1 MLADVRSAAP
11 NKSNPKSNPMLDV
24 VLTKLK
30 EIGSKAL
37 WNVMTVEAAQD
48 LLTVVAERQ
57 DDLWNSLED
66 SRNGIRAQAQ
76 MLVTDQVHIV

>member
-11 NKSNPKSNPMLDV
+11 NKSNPMLDV
-24 VLTKLK
+24 VLKKLK

-57 DDLWNSLED
+57 DDLSKSLED
-66 SRNGIRAQAQ
+66 SRNSIRAQAQ
-76 MLVTDQVHIV
+76 MLVTDRVHIA

>member
-11 NKSNPKSNPMLDV
+11 NKSNPMLDV
-24 VLTKLK
+24 VLKKLK

-57 DDLWNSLED
+57 DDLSKSLED
-66 SRNGIRAQAQ
+66 SRNSIRSQAQ
-76 MLVTDQVHIV
+76 MLVTDQVHIA

>member
-11 NKSNPKSNPMLDV
+11 NKSNPMLDV
-24 VLTKLK
+24 VLKKLK

-57 DDLWNSLED
+57 DDLSNSLED
-66 SRNGIRAQAQ
+66 SRNSIRAQAQ
-76 MLVTDQVHIV
+76 MLVTDRVHIA

>member
-11 NKSNPKSNPMLDV
+11 NKSNPMLDV
-24 VLTKLK
+24 VLKKLK

>member
-11 NKSNPKSNPMLDV
+11 NKSNPMLDV
-24 VLTKLK
+24 VLKKLK

-57 DDLWNSLED
+57 DDLSNSLED

>member
-11 NKSNPKSNPMLDV
+11 NKSNPMLDV
-24 VLTKLK
+24 VLKKLK

-48 LLTVVAERQ
+48 LLTVVAERH
-57 DDLWNSLED
+57 DDLSNSLED

-76 MLVTDQVHIV
+76 MLVTDRVHIA

>member
-11 NKSNPKSNPMLDV
+11 NKSNPMLDV
-24 VLTKLK
+24 VLKKLK

-57 DDLWNSLED
+57 DDLSKSLED
-66 SRNGIRAQAQ
+66 SRNSIRAQAQ

>member
-11 NKSNPKSNPMLDV
+11 NKSNPMLDV
-24 VLTKLK
+24 VLKKLK

-57 DDLWNSLED
+57 DDLSNSLED
-66 SRNGIRAQAQ
+66 SRNSSRAQAQ

>member
-11 NKSNPKSNPMLDV
+11 NKSNPMLDV
-24 VLTKLK
+24 VLKKLK

-57 DDLWNSLED
+57 DDLSKSLED

-76 MLVTDQVHIV
+76 MLVTDRVHIA

>member
-11 NKSNPKSNPMLDV
+11 NKSNPMLDV
-24 VLTKLK
+24 VLKKLK

-76 MLVTDQVHIV
+76 MLVTDQVHIA

>member
-11 NKSNPKSNPMLDV
+11 NKSNPMLDV
-24 VLTKLK
+24 VLKKLK

-57 DDLWNSLED
+57 DDLSKSLED

-76 MLVTDQVHIV
+76 MLVTDQVHIA

>member
-11 NKSNPKSNPMLDV
+11 NKSNPMLDV
-24 VLTKLK
+24 VLKKLK

-57 DDLWNSLED
+57 DDLSKSLED

>member
-11 NKSNPKSNPMLDV
+11 NKSNPMLDV
-24 VLTKLK
+24 VLKKLK

-57 DDLWNSLED
+57 DDLSNSLED
-66 SRNGIRAQAQ
+66 SRNSIRAQAQ
-76 MLVTDQVHIV
+76 MLVTDQVHIA

>member
-11 NKSNPKSNPMLDV
+11 NKSNPMLDV
-24 VLTKLK
+24 VLKKLK

-57 DDLWNSLED
+57 DDLSNSLED

-76 MLVTDQVHIV
+76 MLVTDRVHIA

>member
-11 NKSNPKSNPMLDV
+11 NKSNPMLDV
-24 VLTKLK
+24 VLKKLK

-57 DDLWNSLED
+57 DDLSKSLED
-66 SRNGIRAQAQ
+66 SRNSIRAQAQ
-76 MLVTDQVHIV
+76 MLVTDQVHIA

>member
-11 NKSNPKSNPMLDV
+11 NKSNPMLDV
-24 VLTKLK
+24 VLKKLK

-76 MLVTDQVHIV
+76 MLVTDRVHIA

>member
-11 NKSNPKSNPMLDV
+11 NKSNPMLDV
-24 VLTKLK
+24 VLKKLK

-57 DDLWNSLED
+57 DDLSNSLED
-66 SRNGIRAQAQ
+66 SRNSIRAQAQ

>member
-11 NKSNPKSNPMLDV
+11 NKSNPMLDV
-24 VLTKLK
+24 VLKKLK

-57 DDLWNSLED
+57 DDLSKSLEE
-66 SRNGIRAQAQ
+66 SRNSIRAQAQ
-76 MLVTDQVHIV
+76 MLVTDQVHIA